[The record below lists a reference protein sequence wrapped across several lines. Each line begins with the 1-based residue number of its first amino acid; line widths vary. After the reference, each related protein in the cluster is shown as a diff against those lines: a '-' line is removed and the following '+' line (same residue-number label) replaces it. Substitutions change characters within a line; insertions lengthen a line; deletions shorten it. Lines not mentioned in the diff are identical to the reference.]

1 MLLVCG
7 FQSINLFDYEK
18 SVDCFKTVHYNT
30 SCSVAFSP
38 LWISPSKTPRIG
50 GGVLTGLKKVLR
62 DFTTIGLDCKSG
74 LQVRQLHSVKLGA
87 ELWIIYQTDQKVFF

>member
-7 FQSINLFDYEK
+7 FQSINFFDYEK

-38 LWISPSKTPRIG
+38 LWIFPSKTLRIG
-50 GGVLTGLKKVLR
+50 GGVLTGLKRVLR
-62 DFTTIGLDCKSG
+62 DFATIWLDCKSG
-74 LQVRQLHSVKLGA
+74 LQVRQLHSVKLEA
-87 ELWIIYQTDQKVFF
+87 KL